1 MTKHNKEIGRI
12 IGLDLGDRFSQF
24 CMVNRP
30 GQIVERG
37 RVATTAT
44 GMRKQFEAMAPARI
58 ALEAGTHSPWV
69 SRLLEEL
76 GHEVW
81 VANPRKLRMIYDSDS
96 KNDRAD
102 AETLA
107 RVARMDAK
115 LLGAI
120 RHRKEATQVDL
131 AAVRSRDALVKART
145 QLINHVRGVVKSVGM
160 RLPRSSA
167 PSFHKK
173 ASRGV
178 IPEVLKEALAP
189 ILKTLEE
196 ISQQIQNYDR
206 QIEQLSREKYPET
219 ELLTQVSGI
228 GNLTALTYVL
238 TLENPQRFARSR
250 TVGSF
255 LGLRPRQG
263 DSGKQQPQLRI
274 TKAGDSLLRRLLVNS
289 AQHLLGHF
297 GQDCDLR
304 RWGLELAKRG
314 GKNAKKRAAVAVAR
328 KLAVLLHRL
337 WSRGEVYDPF
347 YQSQPQAVP
356 ISVS

>member
-1 MTKHNKEIGRI
+1 MTRYSKEVREIV
-12 IGLDLGDRFSQF
+12 GLDLGDRYSQL
-24 CMVNRP
+24 CVVNQ
-30 GQIVERG
+30 GGEMLEQG
-37 RVATTAT
+37 RVATTVTA
-44 GMRKQFEAMAPARI
+44 MRKRFERMAPARI
-58 ALEAGTHSPWV
+58 ALEAGTPSPWV
-69 SRLLEEL
+69 SRLLEEV
-76 GHEVW
+76 GHEVL
-81 VANPRKLRMIYDSDS
+81 VANARKLRMIYDSDS

-120 RHRKEATQVDL
+120 RHRKEETQVDL
-131 AAVRSRDALVKART
+131 AVIRSRDALIKART
-145 QLINHVRGVVKSVGM
+145 QLINHVRGMMKSVGG
-160 RLPRSSA
+160 RLPKSST

-173 ASRGV
+173 AAGG
-178 IPEVLKEALAP
+178 IPELIKSALVP
-189 ILKTLEE
+189 ILETLEK

-219 ELLTQVSGI
+219 KLLTEVNGI

-238 TLENPQRFARSR
+238 TLENPHRFERSR
-250 TVGSF
+250 AVGSF

-274 TKAGDSLLRRLLVNS
+274 TKAGDPLLRRLLVNS
-289 AQHLLGHF
+289 AQYLLGHF

-347 YQSQPQAVP
+347 YQSQSQAIAVA
-356 ISVS
+356 V

>member
-1 MTKHNKEIGRI
+1 MTKYSKEIGRI

-24 CMVNRP
+24 CMVNRQ

-44 GMRKQFEAMAPARI
+44 AMGKQFKPMAPVRI

-76 GHEVW
+76 GHEVL

-131 AAVRSRDALVKART
+131 AVVRSRDALIKART

-160 RLPRSSA
+160 RLPKSSA

-173 ASRGV
+173 ASGGV
-178 IPEVLKEALAP
+178 IPAVLREALAP
-189 ILKTLEE
+189 ILETLEE
-196 ISQQIQNYDR
+196 ISHQIKNFDG

-219 ELLTQVSGI
+219 DLLSQVSGI

-238 TLENPQRFARSR
+238 TLENPERFARSR

-347 YQSQPQAVP
+347 YQSQSQAVP